1 MGNKE
6 QRQNQHVQR
15 LNKKIRK
22 FTKAGKSTAGLEK
35 ELSYMLGEERAA
47 HPSGRD
53 VDPRLKRFN
62 HD

>member
-1 MGNKE
+1 MGSKA

-22 FTKAGKSTAGLEK
+22 FTKAGRSTAGLEK
-35 ELSYMLGEERAA
+35 ELNYMLGEERVK
-47 HPSGRD
+47 HKTGRD
-53 VDPRLKRFN
+53 ADPRLKRFN